1 MYPRPR
7 TMNPIALAL
16 IGLVV
21 CVALFSSMPSSK
33 PFLSNW
39 VPPGVANSISQPGA
53 LAGALT
59 AQVTVEAGTTALE
72 RYNQA
77 SQLHESVGDGLVRY
91 YTRSL
96 PNGGTLAYFVVMLDD
111 QVHLEV
117 INADGAT
124 PSSDETGNTIWAD
137 RQQHLATVEEMVQA
151 PYSQR
156 NGMQLLGAMAFGF
169 HGGERTSNEGT
180 VVINGTV
187 HRINPWRATLCIQGH
202 YAKIGLFDAEQV
214 EGCDQ
219 AIGAGPVI
227 LWNGKVANTD
237 VQAETDAFVPFNP
250 LNEDFAQLDWRK
262 KIYNGTYPKTVVG
275 IGAREDGR
283 SYLVMAVSNGVT
295 GVELASQ
302 LRAMGCFS
310 ALGGDDDTS
319 TQAIW
324 RGNRVFGHTVR
335 EVPDAIGIYI
345 R

>member
-1 MYPRPR
+1 
-7 TMNPIALAL
+7 
-16 IGLVV
+16 
-21 CVALFSSMPSSK
+21 
-33 PFLSNW
+33 
-39 VPPGVANSISQPGA
+39 
-53 LAGALT
+53 
-59 AQVTVEAGTTALE
+59 
-72 RYNQA
+72 
-77 SQLHESVGDGLVRY
+77 
-91 YTRSL
+91 
-96 PNGGTLAYFVVMLDD
+96 
-111 QVHLEV
+111 
-117 INADGAT
+117 
-124 PSSDETGNTIWAD
+124 
-137 RQQHLATVEEMVQA
+137 VQ
-151 PYSQR
+151 
-156 NGMQLLGAMAFGF
+156 
-169 HGGERTSNEGT
+169 
-180 VVINGTV
+180 
-187 HRINPWRATLCIQGH
+187 
-202 YAKIGLFDAEQV
+202 
-214 EGCDQ
+214 GCDQ

-250 LNEDFAQLDWRK
+250 LNEDFVQLDWRK